1 MRLFSDTTLWLTIL
15 LLGVGTFL
23 IRFSFL
29 AVAGGRS
36 LPKWVLRLLRYVPMS
51 VLPALVAPL
60 VVWPQAT
67 GGTLDLPRL
76 AAAVTALA
84 VGALSRNVLVAI
96 GAGLAVLY
104 ALLALGV

>member
-1 MRLFSDTTLWLTIL
+1 MSPIADTSLWLTIVL
-15 LLGVGTFL
+15 LAVGTFL

-29 AVAGGRS
+29 AVAGERP
-36 LPKWVLRLLRYVPMS
+36 LPGWALRLLRYVPMS

-60 VVWPQAT
+60 VVWPEAA

-84 VGALSRNVLVAI
+84 VGAYTRNVLWAI
-96 GAGLAVLY
+96 GAGLAMLY
-104 ALLALGV
+104 ALLALGA